1 MTFSVTACLPVDI
14 ICLWCVSSCPPENN
28 SLSLSLIFS
37 MWSMKSSCVQDDSEH
52 CISKSHIHAFY
63 MSVCWNDTVYV
74 VHTVTS
80 ACFTW
85 NCITWHL
92 ERVSEVA
99 SAMKDEAAAL
109 VRAVSSST
117 AVLASVSIFR
127 NWVIVA
133 RRPLWAVKLTQR
145 RLVKQL
151 ISSLCGEA
159 GLMLKL
165 CWKKMSKFVPKIFFS
180 LHVICCVI
188 DYLKC
193 FAKYKFLLFLWMK

>member
-1 MTFSVTACLPVDI
+1 MSVFILHSWHFSVTACLPVDI

-28 SLSLSLIFS
+28 SLNLSLIFS

-63 MSVCWNDTVYV
+63 MSVCWNDAVYV

-80 ACFTW
+80 PCLKW
-85 NCITWHL
+85 NYITWHL
-92 ERVSEVA
+92 ESVSEVA
-99 SAMKDEAAAL
+99 LAMKDEAAAL

-117 AVLASVSIFR
+117 AVLDSVCIFR

-145 RLVKQL
+145 RLIKQL

-159 GLMLKL
+159 
-165 CWKKMSKFVPKIFFS
+165 S
-180 LHVICCVI
+180 LT
-188 DYLKC
+188 LR
-193 FAKYKFLLFLWMK
+193 YKFRLFFLSSSFVVL